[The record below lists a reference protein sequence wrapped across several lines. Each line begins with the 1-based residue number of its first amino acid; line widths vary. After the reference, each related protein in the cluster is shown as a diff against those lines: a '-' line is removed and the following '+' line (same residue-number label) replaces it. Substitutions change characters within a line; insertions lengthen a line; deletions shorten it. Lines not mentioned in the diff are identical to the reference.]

1 MEAEEAESERE
12 RSRPRYVCDG
22 RTERR
27 QEMEPGEAGI
37 MRSEHCGTD
46 RRRGRA
52 GEAGG
57 RSRKNQG
64 SSSEAKKVI
73 LDKLVSL
80 VKRDGDS
87 MSGRRARASG
97 TRRIAYSYVIP
108 SVVVVV

>member
-52 GEAGG
+52 
-57 RSRKNQG
+57 
-64 SSSEAKKVI
+64 
-73 LDKLVSL
+73 
-80 VKRDGDS
+80 
-87 MSGRRARASG
+87 RARQADG
-97 TRRIAYSYVIP
+97 RERIRGRVQRP
-108 SVVVVV
+108 RK

>member
-1 MEAEEAESERE
+1 
-12 RSRPRYVCDG
+12 
-22 RTERR
+22 
-27 QEMEPGEAGI
+27 MEPGEAGI